1 MVRLSTL
8 RQCFAATLRAEVWA
22 MKLPAMRHW
31 FGLET
36 TPKMLVRA
44 PVVAVPATVGQS
56 QSPAVVGENCPW
68 PVERLDVVDALWGD
82 GFQFPGGEVETLR
95 LVKPLGL
102 SAATSLLLLGAGS
115 GGPPCC
121 IASDLGV
128 WVTGYESDHALISAA
143 TERSLRSGLA
153 RRAQIASWD
162 PDSPSFERGYFH
174 HALALEPLRDGL
186 AEPTLAAL
194 AQALKPGGQLVLLE
208 TVADTPLDRAD
219 PAVADWLRLDG
230 RRLDRLQ
237 AEITITRALG
247 RLGFDVRIVEDIS
260 RRHIHQSVAG
270 WREAVRGME
279 QAKPNPREAAQ
290 LIREAELWLLRLR
303 LFRSRA
309 LRLVRWH
316 AIGKS

>member
-1 MVRLSTL
+1 MR
-8 RQCFAATLRAEVWA
+8 
-22 MKLPAMRHW
+22 LPAMRHW
-31 FGLET
+31 FGLEPA
-36 TPKMLVRA
+36 PKVLTRA
-44 PVVAVPATVGQS
+44 PVVPVPAAAGPPQS
-56 QSPAVVGENCPW
+56 SPAIGEDCSW
-68 PVERLDVVDALWGD
+68 PVERLEVVDALWGE

-128 WVTGYESDHALISAA
+128 WVTGYESDHTLIHAA

-186 AEPTLAAL
+186 VEPTLSAL

-208 TVADTPLDRAD
+208 TVADNPLDRAD
-219 PAVADWLRLDG
+219 SAVAAWLRLDG

-237 AEITITRALG
+237 SEVTITRALG

-260 RRHIHQSVAG
+260 RRHIQQSVAG

-290 LIREAELWLLRLR
+290 LIKEAELWLLRLR
-303 LFRSRA
+303 LFRSRT

-316 AIGKS
+316 AIGRS